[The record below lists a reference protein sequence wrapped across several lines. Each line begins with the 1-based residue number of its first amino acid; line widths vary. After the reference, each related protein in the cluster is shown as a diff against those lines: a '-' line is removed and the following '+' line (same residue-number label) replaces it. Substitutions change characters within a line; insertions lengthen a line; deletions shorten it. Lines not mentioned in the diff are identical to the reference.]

1 MIIPRHPSRE
11 YGLYVQEDNGEVFN
25 LASPIWNWGKFYE
38 QMIQL
43 AFESNE
49 ELEARK
55 GKKRLI
61 TGGECRRCD
70 RRNLFRKPASRYAA
84 PD

>member
-1 MIIPRHPSRE
+1 
-11 YGLYVQEDNGEVFN
+11 
-25 LASPIWNWGKFYE
+25 
-38 QMIQL
+38 MIQL

-61 TGGECRRCD
+61 TGGECRQM
-70 RRNLFRKPASRYAA
+70 
-84 PD
+84 